1 MRYRRSKRFRVN
13 LLKLSGYRCDE
24 CGSGWEAWKCITNQ
38 PLYQGGND
46 TADNCRVVLCI
57 DCHISRSIER
67 RPVSNERRAWRTGR
81 AGVDDMKLARRSSSS
96 ARPRVRADLANVGRR

>member
-24 CGSGWEAWKCITNQ
+24 CGAAGKLEVHHDQ

-46 TADNCRVVLCI
+46 TADNCVVLCI
-57 DCHISRSIER
+57 DCHIAKHRK
-67 RPVSNERRAWRTGR
+67 RPISQERRAWNEAVQELT
-81 AGVDDMKLARRSSSS
+81 L
-96 ARPRVRADLANVGRR
+96 